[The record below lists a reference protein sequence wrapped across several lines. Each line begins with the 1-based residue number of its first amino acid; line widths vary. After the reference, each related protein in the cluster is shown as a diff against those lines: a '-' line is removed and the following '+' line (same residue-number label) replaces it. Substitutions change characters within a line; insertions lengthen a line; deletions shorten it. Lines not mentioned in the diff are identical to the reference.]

1 MQWITYLCNQTGR
14 RSVQHRAN
22 AGENLSRMM
31 LTIMT
36 IISDPVLQL
45 QQGRPP
51 VLLLQALNSLSLRSC
66 SVRTLGGG
74 RHVSHLLCWAR
85 EGASCPAPPVCWPS
99 VWLLAVAPLQQR
111 WIFSERPKSDEA
123 SIFRNKRLGGT
134 DHPMWGEGPLSSQN
148 RHLKV
153 HHPTNG
159 MVT

>member
-74 RHVSHLLCWAR
+74 RHVSHLLCWVKRRSFLSSSSCLLTKCLTVSCCSFTTEVDFFR
-85 EGASCPAPPVCWPS
+85 EAKVWRGVNYQKQTTWRRGPS
-99 VWLLAVAPLQQR
+99 DVR
-111 WIFSERPKSDEA
+111 RRSIKFSEQTPQSA
-123 SIFRNKRLGGT
+123 SS
-134 DHPMWGEGPLSSQN
+134 H
-148 RHLKV
+148 
-153 HHPTNG
+153 
-159 MVT
+159 